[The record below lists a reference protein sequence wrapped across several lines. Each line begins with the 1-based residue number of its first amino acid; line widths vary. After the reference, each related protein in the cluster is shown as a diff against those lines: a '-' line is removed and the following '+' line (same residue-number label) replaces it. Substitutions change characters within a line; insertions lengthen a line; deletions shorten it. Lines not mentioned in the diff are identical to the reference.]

1 MTARVA
7 VRLTP
12 KGGRDAIDGWG
23 LDSSGRPILK
33 VRVSAP
39 PVEGE
44 ANAALVRL
52 IAKALGRPASAVRI
66 ASGAGARTKLLE
78 IDGLD
83 EAELRQRL
91 APSVTPPSRRATSP
105 ARFATGED

>member
-1 MTARVA
+1 VRLA

-12 KGGRDAIDGWG
+12 RGGRDAVEGFSEDEA
-23 LDSSGRPILK
+23 GRPLLK
-33 VRVSAP
+33 ARVAAP

-52 IAKALGRPASAVRI
+52 IAKALTLPRSAVRI
-66 ASGAGARTKLLE
+66 ASGEAGRIKVLE

-83 EAELRQRL
+83 EAEVRRRL
-91 APSVTPPSRRATSP
+91 A
-105 ARFATGED
+105 

>member
-1 MTARVA
+1 MTARLA

-12 KGGRDAIDGWG
+12 KGGRDGIDGWAR
-23 LDSSGRPILK
+23 DAAGRDLLK

-52 IAKALGRPASAVRI
+52 LAKTLGCAPSAVRI
-66 ASGAGARTKLLE
+66 VSGAGARTKLLE
-78 IDGLD
+78 VEGL
-83 EAELRQRL
+83 EAAELRARL
-91 APSVTPPSRRATSP
+91 PQP
-105 ARFATGED
+105 

>member
-1 MTARVA
+1 MRLT

-12 KGGRDAIDGWG
+12 RGGRDAIEGFFEDEA
-23 LDSSGRPILK
+23 GRPVLK
-33 VRVSAP
+33 ARVAAP

-52 IAKALGRPASAVRI
+52 IAKAAGVSRSAVRI
-66 ASGAGARTKLLE
+66 ASGETGRLKVLE

-83 EAELRQRL
+83 EAELRRRL
-91 APSVTPPSRRATSP
+91 
-105 ARFATGED
+105 G